1 MAHYQQPAPRLRLVQ
16 SSEYRGVPEQWSNTY
31 SFKGPAPSDP
41 TTWKALADAFIA
53 ALRPC
58 FSSKTTFVTAY
69 GYSPNAIGANFVHD
83 YATPGPPLAGTGVFS
98 AGREA
103 PGDAAITGRLSS
115 EKFNPS
121 GKRVYGRNYWH
132 DAYTDLADAD
142 RVLPDQQNALTQ
154 FLTTYTQGTIYT
166 GTESC
171 LPDLTD
177 THSPHVDQWIT
188 TRTLKRR
195 GKRKQTTTPP

>member
-16 SSEYRGVPEQWSNTY
+16 SSEYRGQPEEWSNTY
-31 SFKGPAPSDP
+31 SFKGPAP
-41 TTWKALADAFIA
+41 TTPAGWQAIADAFILL
-53 ALRPC
+53 LRQC
-58 FSSKTTFVTAY
+58 FTSKTTFVRAY
-69 GYSPNAIGANFVHD
+69 GYNANSIGANFVHD
-83 YATPGPPLAGTGVFS
+83 YTSPGPPSAGTGVFTNS
-98 AGREA
+98 LSL

-132 DAYTDLADAD
+132 DAYAEATDSD
-142 RVLPDQQNALTQ
+142 RVNSEQQAQLTTFLTQ
-154 FLTTYTQGTIYT
+154 YTQGTIIA
-166 GTESC
+166 GTDSC

-195 GKRKQTTTPP
+195 GKRRLPPTP